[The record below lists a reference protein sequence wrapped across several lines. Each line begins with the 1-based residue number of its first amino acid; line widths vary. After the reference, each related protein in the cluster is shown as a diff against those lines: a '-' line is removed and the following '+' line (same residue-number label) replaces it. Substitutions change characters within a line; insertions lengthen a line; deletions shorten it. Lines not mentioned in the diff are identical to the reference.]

1 MSDQPPAKPAPSWW
15 RQHRWAIGAALL
27 VFTGCVV
34 LGWRW
39 WQGPV
44 VPVDAVVRRDFVQTV
59 VASGRVEAPHRVDI
73 GAQITGT
80 VQQVPVEEGE
90 RVHAGQLLISL
101 ESAELAAAT
110 AQADA
115 AAAQAQARLRR
126 LREVQAPVGA
136 QSVRQAQ
143 AALVNANTSLGRSQA
158 LFAQGF
164 VGRAAL
170 DDARKVAELADAEV
184 RSAQMQL
191 DSLGRTGSDTALAV
205 ADVASADANAH
216 AARARAGYAVIVA
229 PLAGTLIGRSVEP
242 GDVVQPGKVLMT
254 LSPAGR
260 TQLVVQI
267 DEKNLRLL
275 ALGQPAR
282 VSADAYPQERFDAV
296 LSYVN
301 PGVNAQTGAV
311 EVKLDV
317 PQPPPV
323 LKQDM
328 TVSVDIEVARR
339 PAALVVPA
347 TSVRDA
353 DGAAPWVLRIEG
365 RHAVRRALRI
375 GLRSGGVA
383 EVLEGLAE
391 GDRVVTMSAKAEAG
405 ARVRAAAVANP

>member
-1 MSDQPPAKPAPSWW
+1 VSDQPPVKASPPWW
-15 RQHRWAIGAALL
+15 RQHQWASGVGLLALA
-27 VFTGCVV
+27 GCVA

-44 VPVDAVVRRDFVQTV
+44 VPIDVVTLRDFMQTV

-90 RVHAGQLLISL
+90 VVHAGQLLISL
-101 ESAELAAAT
+101 ESAELGAAT

-136 QSVRQAQ
+136 QSLRQAKV
-143 AALVNANTSLGRSQA
+143 ALLNANAALGRSQA
-158 LFAQGF
+158 LFVQGF

-191 DSLGRTGSDTALAV
+191 DSLGRAGSDSALAV

-216 AARARAGYAVIVA
+216 VARARAGYAVIVA
-229 PLAGTLIGRSVEP
+229 PVGGTLIGRNVEP

-260 TQLVVQI
+260 TQLVVEI

-275 ALGQPAR
+275 ALGQSAR

-317 PQPPPV
+317 PKPPAV

-339 PAALVVPA
+339 AAALLVPA
-347 TSVRDA
+347 TAVHDA
-353 DGAAPWVLRIEG
+353 DSGAPWVLRVEG
-365 RHAVRRALRI
+365 RHAVQRPLRI
-375 GLRSGGVA
+375 GLRSGGFV
-383 EVLEGLAE
+383 EILEGLAE
-391 GDRVVTMSAKAEAG
+391 GDRVVSAAANANAG
-405 ARVRAAAVANP
+405 ARVRAAGIATP